1 MALMKITELTNV
13 VYDFCA
19 MYSGIKLFLY
29 QEQFSKRLI
38 RSLLENDGEELTA
51 LFSRQ
56 IGKSETVAVTVGGVM
71 IFLPYLATLPMF
83 KEDKRI
89 MRFEDGVWVG
99 IFAPSLRQSQI
110 TFNRIRARLQS
121 KTCKKILQDPESNLY
136 FTTSNGQ
143 TCSLSNGSWA
153 TSLSASENSNIE
165 GESLKL
171 IIIEEAQDVSDF
183 KIKKCLT
190 YDTRILMSNGEYLDI
205 ETLVKQKKGEVV
217 LFNSSM
223 NYLTSKTPVEFYDN
237 GKQEVYKLKLN
248 NGDTIEA
255 TLNHQFYTYSKNTK
269 KGGPKFRTV
278 KDIID
283 SFDKYSS
290 LRIGV
295 PDILPYFAQ
304 EQENDYEKG
313 LILGYFL
320 GDGCLVGTP
329 HFIGDLSTNKRL
341 IEIIK
346 KVFGENVYM
355 TECNYNPSNGMQEVC
370 FSTPTNCK
378 NSNPLTVWFREI
390 GMHNVTGVNKCLP
403 DKLYSKSFYTGVI
416 EGLIAT
422 DGCVAD
428 CYTKPHISFANISE
442 KLVKQLKDVYLK
454 FGIHTTMFSREN
466 NKGLSINAKI
476 IHIITLKSVLDL
488 NRFGNNIKLFKK
500 QHLLDEALNK
510 IQNRVTRNKSKHYS
524 NNIRFYKVTSCV
536 SSGVKHTYCLK
547 TEGRNFIANNMIS
560 SNSIMPMGA
569 FYNASIAKIGT
580 SSTYKGDFFNSIDRN
595 KKFFDNGQLHLKNHY
610 EFDYKIGCKYNPSYA
625 KYIEGEKF
633 RYGEHS
639 DEFRMSYKLEWLFER
654 GSFIDDVLRYE
665 RDNGDPTKEL
675 EEYNRLNSHVVG
687 IDVAAKTDSTIITVV
702 KVDWD
707 NPVIDEGRYNEE
719 TNEMEIFKAYYTD
732 IVCWKEIFG
741 EDYEAQ
747 YHICMD
753 FFKNFNIVRLVIDST
768 KEASLAD
775 RFKAN
780 VPFEVIPF
788 VFSTQ
793 SKSDMYKY
801 LDGEI
806 KSKRSMFPRGEMTVR
821 TREYT
826 QFLSQMGDL
835 QKNYKGAV
843 MQVCHPPNRG
853 AHDDYPDSYAL
864 AVYGTKD
871 QTDTVVVETEKEN
884 IIMKKKQSRFYT
896 SRNKITAK
904 RR

>member
-1 MALMKITELTNV
+1 MALMKITELTDV

-51 LFSRQ
+51 LFARQ

-71 IFLPYLATLPMF
+71 IFLPHLATLPMF
-83 KEDKRI
+83 ADDKRI
-89 MRFEDGVWVG
+89 QRFADGVWVG

-121 KTCKKILQDPESNLY
+121 KTCKRILLDPEFALY

-183 KIKKCLT
+183 KIKK
-190 YDTRILMSNGEYLDI
+190 
-205 ETLVKQKKGEVV
+205 
-217 LFNSSM
+217 
-223 NYLTSKTPVEFYDN
+223 
-237 GKQEVYKLKLN
+237 
-248 NGDTIEA
+248 
-255 TLNHQFYTYSKNTK
+255 
-269 KGGPKFRTV
+269 
-278 KDIID
+278 
-283 SFDKYSS
+283 
-290 LRIGV
+290 
-295 PDILPYFAQ
+295 
-304 EQENDYEKG
+304 
-313 LILGYFL
+313 
-320 GDGCLVGTP
+320 
-329 HFIGDLSTNKRL
+329 
-341 IEIIK
+341 
-346 KVFGENVYM
+346 
-355 TECNYNPSNGMQEVC
+355 
-370 FSTPTNCK
+370 
-378 NSNPLTVWFREI
+378 
-390 GMHNVTGVNKCLP
+390 
-403 DKLYSKSFYTGVI
+403 
-416 EGLIAT
+416 
-422 DGCVAD
+422 
-428 CYTKPHISFANISE
+428 
-442 KLVKQLKDVYLK
+442 
-454 FGIHTTMFSREN
+454 
-466 NKGLSINAKI
+466 
-476 IHIITLKSVLDL
+476 
-488 NRFGNNIKLFKK
+488 
-500 QHLLDEALNK
+500 
-510 IQNRVTRNKSKHYS
+510 
-524 NNIRFYKVTSCV
+524 
-536 SSGVKHTYCLK
+536 
-547 TEGRNFIANNMIS
+547 
-560 SNSIMPMGA
+560 SIMPMGA

-595 KKFFDNGQLHLKNHY
+595 KKFFENGQLHLKNHY

-675 EEYNRLNSHVVG
+675 EDYNRLDSHVVG
-687 IDVAAKTDSTIITVV
+687 IDIAAKTDSTVITVV
-702 KVDWD
+702 KVDWE
-707 NPVIDEGRYNEE
+707 NPVIDESRYNEE
-719 TNEMEIFKAYYTD
+719 TNETEIFKAYYTD

-741 EDYEAQ
+741 EDYESQ

-788 VFSTQ
+788 VFSSQ

-806 KSKRSMFPRGEMTVR
+806 KSKRAMFPRGEMTVD

-835 QKNYKGAV
+835 QKNYKGAL

-853 AHDDYPDSYAL
+853 AHDDYSDSYAL

-884 IIMKKKQSRFYT
+884 IIMKKKKSMFYS